1 MKIREGQRSADVVP
15 APTIARTRTDR
26 PEGEARPDS
35 YRGDGTTRIA
45 AAPGPSISA
54 PIRSALEQY
63 ETGRIPDALAT
74 LTALSAD
81 TSKPAADR
89 ADAAAWAGLIIR
101 RDRPSSAG
109 VWLDRAT
116 ELAPASSLAAWLK
129 TELLLDR
136 AQVREALEL
145 TAALIE
151 ERPKDPLAFRAR
163 TSALLADAKPEEAL
177 AAAERALEL
186 APDREWAARHRLFL
200 GVGYGAAFANK
211 PKRLVAALEE
221 SLALTPN
228 DFLAH
233 SLLSDFVAP
242 PSFTGAHRTR
252 IEAKFERANRRYQAG
267 DYEAVKKIALEIL
280 DIEPKDG
287 LAHALFGIAVKA
299 QQKAEL
305 PLLSA
310 IDGEAKRKTMIA
322 SFTQLTA
329 QATVKGRPGRPSDLF
344 PDWHALNDLQ
354 RATVAASVL
363 PFGNMVARAIEAKAV
378 YRLALPGTSCADA
391 SIDPGANLSESIGAG
406 RYLYAVRGRARLDD
420 KWVVS
425 GVEEID
431 RAARGDYNTITHEF
445 AHLVHG
451 LMIDLNARRERE
463 EPLSKTEQAFAFA
476 SMEIEALFRQA
487 RSGRSGEQLVDSY
500 AGSNLYEYFAQSL
513 MSHLALSSE
522 GMMTR
527 EKLEARNPAFSKFA
541 ARLDKLFAEL

>member
-1 MKIREGQRSADVVP
+1 MKVRETQRSASVP
-15 APTIARTRTDR
+15 LSTARSKKPPAEQRVDT
-26 PEGEARPDS
+26 
-35 YRGDGTTRIA
+35 YRADGTARIEVTA
-45 AAPGPSISA
+45 GPSISA
-54 PIRSALEQY
+54 PIRAAIEQY
-63 ETGRIPDALAT
+63 EAGRIPDALQT
-74 LTALSAD
+74 LSALSAD
-81 TSKPAADR
+81 STKSELDR
-89 ADAAAWAGLIIR
+89 ADAAAWAGLIVR
-101 RDRPSSAG
+101 RDRPSSAD
-109 VWLDRAT
+109 VWLEKAAQ
-116 ELAPASSLAAWLK
+116 LAPSSSLAAWLK

-145 TAALIE
+145 TATLIE
-151 ERPKDPLAFRAR
+151 QRPTDPLAFRAR

-177 AAAERALEL
+177 AAAEHALEL

-221 SLALTPN
+221 SLALAPN

-233 SLLSDFVAP
+233 SLLSDFVVP
-242 PSFTGAHRTR
+242 PSFAGAHRTR
-252 IEAKFERANRRYQAG
+252 IDAKFERANRRYQAG
-267 DYEAVKKIALEIL
+267 DYDAVQKIALEIL
-280 DIEPKDG
+280 AVEPKDG

-299 QQKAEL
+299 AQKEKL

-310 IDGEAKRKTMIA
+310 IDSEPKRKAAIA
-322 SFTQLTA
+322 DFTALTA
-329 QATVKGRPGRPSDLF
+329 RATVHGRPGRPSDLF
-344 PDWHALNDLQ
+344 PDWTALNEVQ

-363 PFGNMVARAIEAKAV
+363 AFGNMVPKAIEAGAV

-391 SIDPGANLSESIGAG
+391 SIDKRASLSESIGAG
-406 RYLYAVRGRARLDD
+406 RYLYAVRGRARLED

-463 EPLSKTEQAFAFA
+463 EPLTKSEQALAFA
-476 SMEIEALFRQA
+476 SMELEALFRQA
-487 RSGRSGEQLVDSY
+487 RMNRGGEQLVDAY
-500 AGSNLYEYFAQSL
+500 AGSNIYEYFAQSL

-522 GMMTR
+522 GMMTA
-527 EKLEARNPAFSKFA
+527 EKLITRNPAF
-541 ARLDKLFAEL
+541 ARFAERLTRLFTSD